1 MPKKI
6 QDCSRDVLTSVPLPV
21 YSGDTYTVISHESII
36 DYTTTALNNAGF
48 FIETEEYRAT
58 ADGQIAQGI
67 YKLTFNQDPELSMMF
82 AWTNSYN
89 KQIKFKCAIGG
100 YINGN
105 GGAMF
110 SGEVGSW
117 SRKHTGNA
125 DTQAIQTI
133 TDQVSNAL
141 LYYTQLIS
149 DKETMKTVSLTK
161 RKQAQL
167 LGILFAEY
175 QILTT
180 EQASIIRQLM
190 DKPKQVFE
198 DSNSLWAF
206 YNHVTTAL
214 QYSHPRTWMEDQRI
228 LHFFISTVTNFQQC
242 SAPAQVVET
251 VDTVDEAVV
260 DPLTVIPNQTN
271 ILDQIAELTG
281 DDSVLEPKLPVEPA
295 DYDFTQTVDYSQD
308 ANAFSMAQ
316 LAGVKAPEDI
326 VIHIESDQEYL
337 ERVAEIEGEPESEEE
352 PVTEVSPMRNALME
366 ALMNAPEIDASE
378 IDMSKVIWVDAPEV
392 VQYTDSIGNTFEA
405 PVVVDDFITDEE
417 EDAVLDEVLFPVAPE
432 RVKFAIDNTEED
444 QLDLDFDD
452 NTSVDEDEDP
462 DNLPDFF

>member
-1 MPKKI
+1 M
-6 QDCSRDVLTSVPLPV
+6 
-21 YSGDTYTVISHESII
+21 
-36 DYTTTALNNAGF
+36 DYTTTALNTAGF
-48 FIETEEYRAT
+48 FIESEEYRAT

-105 GGAMF
+105 GGAML
-110 SGEVGSW
+110 SGEMGSW

-125 DTQAIQTI
+125 DEEAVQTI
-133 TDQVSNAL
+133 TDQIDNAL

-161 RKQAQL
+161 RRQAQL

-228 LHFFISTVTNFQQC
+228 LHFFISTVTNFQQVT
-242 SAPAQVVET
+242 APV
-251 VDTVDEAVV
+251 AVAVPV

-271 ILDQIAELTG
+271 ILDQIAEIEAT
-281 DDSVLEPKLPVEPA
+281 EKE
-295 DYDFTQTVDYSQD
+295 
-308 ANAFSMAQ
+308 N
-316 LAGVKAPEDI
+316 
-326 VIHIESDQEYL
+326 VI
-337 ERVAEIEGEPESEEE
+337 
-352 PVTEVSPMRNALME
+352 
-366 ALMNAPEIDASE
+366 
-378 IDMSKVIWVDAPEV
+378 
-392 VQYTDSIGNTFEA
+392 YTDPEGNTFEA
-405 PVVVDDFITDEE
+405 LEFHNAVTAEE
-417 EDAVLDEVLFPVAPE
+417 EVVEEEVAPVAPE
-432 RVKFAIDNTEED
+432 RVKFAVDNTEDNSEF
-444 QLDLDFDD
+444 DLDFDD
-452 NTSVDEDEDP
+452 NTSDDEEDAGDFP
-462 DNLPDFF
+462 DLF

>member
-260 DPLTVIPNQTN
+260 DPLTAIPNQTN
-271 ILDQIAELTG
+271 ILDQIAEMEANQEADMIDEDIRYAEDEDVVEITTG
-281 DDSVLEPKLPVEPA
+281 VYVPVEP
-295 DYDFTQTVDYSQD
+295 D
-308 ANAFSMAQ
+308 
-316 LAGVKAPEDI
+316 
-326 VIHIESDQEYL
+326 VI
-337 ERVAEIEGEPESEEE
+337 
-352 PVTEVSPMRNALME
+352 
-366 ALMNAPEIDASE
+366 
-378 IDMSKVIWVDAPEV
+378 
-392 VQYTDSIGNTFEA
+392 QYTDPAGNTFEA
-405 PVVVDDFITDEE
+405 PIVDDFITDED
-417 EDAVLDEVLFPVAPE
+417 EDAVLDAVLVPVAPQ

-444 QLDLDFDD
+444 QLDLDFND

-462 DNLPDFF
+462 DDLPDFF

>member
-1 MPKKI
+1 M
-6 QDCSRDVLTSVPLPV
+6 
-21 YSGDTYTVISHESII
+21 
-36 DYTTTALNNAGF
+36 DYTTTALNTAGF
-48 FIETEEYRAT
+48 FIEAEEYRAT

-105 GGAMF
+105 GGAML
-110 SGEVGSW
+110 SGEMGSW

-125 DTQAIQTI
+125 DEEAVATI
-133 TDQVSNAL
+133 TDQIDNAL

-149 DKETMKTVSLTK
+149 DKEAMKTVSLTK

-206 YNHVTTAL
+206 YNHVTTSL

-228 LHFFISTVTNFQQC
+228 LHFFISTVTNFQQVT
-242 SAPAQVVET
+242 AQVAVNL
-251 VDTVDEAVV
+251 VDTVDETVV
-260 DPLTVIPNQTN
+260 DPLTAIPNQTN
-271 ILDQIAELTG
+271 ILDQIAEIESTLMA
-281 DDSVLEPKLPVEPA
+281 DDDVWSDTEDVEVVEEPIEVPK
-295 DYDFTQTVDYSQD
+295 
-308 ANAFSMAQ
+308 
-316 LAGVKAPEDI
+316 EDI
-326 VIHIESDQEYL
+326 I
-337 ERVAEIEGEPESEEE
+337 
-352 PVTEVSPMRNALME
+352 
-366 ALMNAPEIDASE
+366 
-378 IDMSKVIWVDAPEV
+378 
-392 VQYTDSIGNTFEA
+392 QYTDPAGNTFEA
-405 PVVVDDFITDEE
+405 LDFHNTVTEEPAEEQLSIEPTPADYELLEAMESSEGTPAVADLDAIPVETTAPVV
-417 EDAVLDEVLFPVAPE
+417 
-432 RVKFAIDNTEED
+432 DNSF
-444 QLDLDFDD
+444 DLDFSD
-452 NTSVDEDEDP
+452 NNNDEDGDEI
-462 DNLPDFF
+462 PDFF

>member
-1 MPKKI
+1 M
-6 QDCSRDVLTSVPLPV
+6 
-21 YSGDTYTVISHESII
+21 
-36 DYTTTALNNAGF
+36 DYTTTALNTAGF
-48 FIETEEYRAT
+48 FIESEEYRAT

-105 GGAMF
+105 GGAML
-110 SGEVGSW
+110 SGEMGSW

-125 DTQAIQTI
+125 DEEAVATI
-133 TDQVSNAL
+133 TDQISNAL

-190 DKPKQVFE
+190 EKPKQVFE

-228 LHFFISTVTNFQQC
+228 LHFFISTVTNFQQVPTP
-242 SAPAQVVET
+242 APAI
-251 VDTVDEAVV
+251 AVPV

-271 ILDQIAELTG
+271 ILQQIAEL
-281 DDSVLEPKLPVEPA
+281 EAQEVE
-295 DYDFTQTVDYSQD
+295 
-308 ANAFSMAQ
+308 
-316 LAGVKAPEDI
+316 
-326 VIHIESDQEYL
+326 IHVESDQEYL
-337 ERVAEIEGEPESEEE
+337 ERVAEIEGEPE
-352 PVTEVSPMRNALME
+352 P
-366 ALMNAPEIDASE
+366 D
-378 IDMSKVIWVDAPEV
+378 V
-392 VQYTDSIGNTFEA
+392 VQYTDPAGNTFEA
-405 PVVVDDFITDEE
+405 LDFHNAVTAEEVIEEEVVV
-417 EDAVLDEVLFPVAPE
+417 VAPE
-432 RVKFAIDNTEED
+432 RVKFSVDNTEDNSEF
-444 QLDLDFDD
+444 DLDFDE
-452 NTSVDEDEDP
+452 NTSDDEEDADNYP
-462 DNLPDFF
+462 DLF

>member
-214 QYSHPRTWMEDQRI
+214 QFSHPRTWMEDQRI

-260 DPLTVIPNQTN
+260 DPLTAIPNQTN
-271 ILDQIAELTG
+271 ILDQIAEM
-281 DDSVLEPKLPVEPA
+281 EANQEA
-295 DYDFTQTVDYSQD
+295 DMID
-308 ANAFSMAQ
+308 
-316 LAGVKAPEDI
+316 ED
-326 VIHIESDQEYL
+326 VRY
-337 ERVAEIEGEPESEEE
+337 AEDEE
-352 PVTEVSPMRNALME
+352 PVKMSLDE
-366 ALMNAPEIDASE
+366 AIRVVLEEFPSEPAPEPTEEEIAEADEVWGITEEKGSTSLPDVIQFTDA
-378 IDMSKVIWVDAPEV
+378 A
-392 VQYTDSIGNTFEA
+392 GNTFEA
-405 PVVVDDFITDEE
+405 TVVDDFVSDED
-417 EDAVLDEVLFPVAPE
+417 EDAVLDAVLVPVAPQ

>member
-1 MPKKI
+1 MPRKI
-6 QDCSRDVLTSVPLPV
+6 QDCSRDLLTSIPLPV
-21 YSGDTYTVISHESII
+21 YSGDTYTVISHESIM
-36 DYTTTALNNAGF
+36 DYTTTALNTAGF
-48 FIETEEYRAT
+48 FIEAEEYRAT

-105 GGAMF
+105 GGAML
-110 SGEVGSW
+110 SGEMGSW

-125 DTQAIQTI
+125 DEEAVATI
-133 TDQVSNAL
+133 TDQIDNAL

-149 DKETMKTVSLTK
+149 DKEAMKTVSLTK

-206 YNHVTTAL
+206 YNHVTTSL

-228 LHFFISTVTNFQQC
+228 LHFFISTVTNFQQVT
-242 SAPAQVVET
+242 APV
-251 VDTVDEAVV
+251 AVPV

-271 ILDQIAELTG
+271 ILDQIAE
-281 DDSVLEPKLPVEPA
+281 
-295 DYDFTQTVDYSQD
+295 
-308 ANAFSMAQ
+308 
-316 LAGVKAPEDI
+316 
-326 VIHIESDQEYL
+326 IESTLMDDDDVWPEVEEITDGIYVPVQE
-337 ERVAEIEGEPESEEE
+337 A
-352 PVTEVSPMRNALME
+352 
-366 ALMNAPEIDASE
+366 D
-378 IDMSKVIWVDAPEV
+378 V
-392 VQYTDSIGNTFEA
+392 VQYTDPVGNTFEA
-405 PVVVDDFITDEE
+405 IDFHNTVTEEPAEEQLSIEPTPADYELLEAMESSEGTPAVADLDAIPVETTAPVV
-417 EDAVLDEVLFPVAPE
+417 
-432 RVKFAIDNTEED
+432 DNSF
-444 QLDLDFDD
+444 DLDFSD
-452 NTSVDEDEDP
+452 NNNDEDGDEI
-462 DNLPDFF
+462 PDFF

>member
-1 MPKKI
+1 M
-6 QDCSRDVLTSVPLPV
+6 
-21 YSGDTYTVISHESII
+21 
-36 DYTTTALNNAGF
+36 DYTTTALNTAGF
-48 FIETEEYRAT
+48 FIESEEYRAT

-105 GGAMF
+105 GGAML
-110 SGEVGSW
+110 SGEMGSW

-125 DTQAIQTI
+125 DEEAVATI
-133 TDQVSNAL
+133 TDQISNAL

-190 DKPKQVFE
+190 EKPKQVFE

-228 LHFFISTVTNFQQC
+228 LHFFISTVTNFQQVLTP
-242 SAPAQVVET
+242 APAI
-251 VDTVDEAVV
+251 AVPV

-271 ILDQIAELTG
+271 ILDQIAELT
-281 DDSVLEPKLPVEPA
+281 A
-295 DYDFTQTVDYSQD
+295 DQEADVID
-308 ANAFSMAQ
+308 
-316 LAGVKAPEDI
+316 EDI
-326 VIHIESDQEYL
+326 KYAAIEQEDEL
-337 ERVAEIEGEPESEEE
+337 V
-352 PVTEVSPMRNALME
+352 EVSTV
-366 ALMNAPEIDASE
+366 EI
-378 IDMSKVIWVDAPEV
+378 
-392 VQYTDSIGNTFEA
+392 VQYTDAAGNEFEA
-405 PVVVDDFITDEE
+405 IDFHNAVTAEEVIEEEVVV
-417 EDAVLDEVLFPVAPE
+417 VAPE
-432 RVKFAIDNTEED
+432 RVKLAVDNTEDNSEF
-444 QLDLDFDD
+444 DLDFDD
-452 NTSVDEDEDP
+452 NTSDDEEDADNYP
-462 DNLPDFF
+462 DLF

>member
-1 MPKKI
+1 MPRKI
-6 QDCSRDVLTSVPLPV
+6 QDCSRDLLTSIPLPV
-21 YSGDTYTVISHESII
+21 YSGDSYTVISHESIM
-36 DYTTTALNNAGF
+36 DYTTTALNTAGF
-48 FIETEEYRAT
+48 FIEAEEYRAT

-105 GGAMF
+105 GGAML
-110 SGEVGSW
+110 SGEMGSW

-125 DTQAIQTI
+125 DEEAVATI
-133 TDQVSNAL
+133 TDQIDNAL

-149 DKETMKTVSLTK
+149 DKEAMKTVSLTK

-206 YNHVTTAL
+206 YNHVTTSL

-228 LHFFISTVTNFQQC
+228 LHFFISTVTNFQQVT
-242 SAPAQVVET
+242 APV
-251 VDTVDEAVV
+251 AVAIPV
-260 DPLTVIPNQTN
+260 DPLYVFPNQTN
-271 ILDQIAELTG
+271 ILDQIAEM
-281 DDSVLEPKLPVEPA
+281 EAEEIVE
-295 DYDFTQTVDYSQD
+295 D
-308 ANAFSMAQ
+308 
-316 LAGVKAPEDI
+316 
-326 VIHIESDQEYL
+326 
-337 ERVAEIEGEPESEEE
+337 EPE
-352 PVTEVSPMRNALME
+352 P
-366 ALMNAPEIDASE
+366 D
-378 IDMSKVIWVDAPEV
+378 V
-392 VQYTDSIGNTFEA
+392 VQYTDPAGNTFEA
-405 PVVVDDFITDEE
+405 IDFHNT
-417 EDAVLDEVLFPVAPE
+417 V
-432 RVKFAIDNTEED
+432 TEEPAEE
-444 QLDLDFDD
+444 QLSIEPTPADYELLEAMESSEGTPAVADLDAIPVETTVPIVDNSFDLDFSD
-452 NTSVDEDEDP
+452 NNNDEDGDEI
-462 DNLPDFF
+462 PDFF

>member
-1 MPKKI
+1 MPRKI
-6 QDCSRDVLTSVPLPV
+6 QDCTRDLLTSIPLPV
-21 YSGDTYTVISHESII
+21 YSGDTYTVISHESIM
-36 DYTTTALNNAGF
+36 DYTTTALNTAGF
-48 FIETEEYRAT
+48 FIESEEYRAT

-105 GGAMF
+105 GGAML
-110 SGEVGSW
+110 SGEMGSW

-125 DTQAIQTI
+125 DEEAVQTI
-133 TDQVSNAL
+133 TDQIDNAL

-161 RKQAQL
+161 RRQAQL

-228 LHFFISTVTNFQQC
+228 LHFFISTVTNFQKIE
-242 SAPAQVVET
+242 APVPVT
-251 VDTVDEAVV
+251 TPV
-260 DPLTVIPNQTN
+260 DPLTAIPNQTN
-271 ILDQIAELTG
+271 ILDQIAE
-281 DDSVLEPKLPVEPA
+281 
-295 DYDFTQTVDYSQD
+295 
-308 ANAFSMAQ
+308 
-316 LAGVKAPEDI
+316 
-326 VIHIESDQEYL
+326 IE
-337 ERVAEIEGEPESEEE
+337 AEETIPSEI
-352 PVTEVSPMRNALME
+352 LE
-366 ALMNAPEIDASE
+366 ALVTAPEIDASE
-378 IDMSKVIWVDAPEV
+378 VDMSQVTWATPDV
-392 VQYTDSIGNTFEA
+392 VEYTDPAGNTFEA
-405 PVVVDDFITDEE
+405 LDFHNAVTAEE
-417 EDAVLDEVLFPVAPE
+417 EVIEEEVVEVAPQ
-432 RVKFAIDNTEED
+432 RVKFAVDNTEDNSEF
-444 QLDLDFDD
+444 DLDFDD
-452 NTSVDEDEDP
+452 NTSDDEEDAGDFP
-462 DNLPDFF
+462 DLF